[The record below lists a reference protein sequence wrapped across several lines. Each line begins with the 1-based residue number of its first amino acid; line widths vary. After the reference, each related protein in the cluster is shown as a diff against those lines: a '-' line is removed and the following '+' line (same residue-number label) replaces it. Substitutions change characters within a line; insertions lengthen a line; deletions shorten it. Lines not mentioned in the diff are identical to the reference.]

1 MESVKEKRKLKIPK
15 KPMKQSVPNAFS
27 AKQMAMLQ
35 RKRRIRMAPVLS
47 TLEGVVIKGNQL
59 GRTIGFPTA
68 NLSLTSPTPRL
79 KHGVYGVSVTLS
91 AKQFYGIMNIGIRPT
106 IHDHSQISY
115 EVHLFDFNQN
125 IYHERL
131 TVDLLFF
138 VRKEISF
145 PDKDE
150 LVQQI
155 CRDVE
160 LVRNRFAL
168 LGTKKFPQPILYWE
182 RRGIPNQD
190 EIPHLPDLSFVQ
202 FCEEEF
208 GVNRGVYNVIDSWFF
223 HKGSVDILERR
234 NKIIHFLLYMH
245 HSKEIKPNGRM
256 KIGKNG
262 LSAMF
267 DEFLNSI
274 SI

>member
-1 MESVKEKRKLKIPK
+1 
-15 KPMKQSVPNAFS
+15 
-27 AKQMAMLQ
+27 MAS
-35 RKRRIRMAPVLS
+35 VLS
-47 TLEGVVIKGNQL
+47 TVEGVVIKGKQL

-68 NLSLTSPTPRL
+68 NLSLASPTPRL

-91 AKQFYGIMNIGIRPT
+91 AKQYYGIMNIGIRPT
-106 IHDHSQISY
+106 FHDHGQISY
-115 EVHLFDFNQN
+115 EVHLFDFNQD
-125 IYHERL
+125 IYHELL
-131 TVDLLFF
+131 TVDLHFF

-155 CRDVE
+155 YRDVE

-168 LGTKKFPQPILYWE
+168 PGTKKSQPILYWE

-190 EIPHLPDLSFVQ
+190 EIPHLPDFSFVQ
-202 FCEEEF
+202 FCKEEF
-208 GVNRGVYNVIDSWFF
+208 GVNRGVYNVIDSWFY
-223 HKGSVDILERR
+223 HNGSVDILKRR
-234 NKIIHFLLYMH
+234 NKIIHFLNYMY
-245 HSKEIKPNGRM
+245 HSKEIKSNGRM

-267 DEFLNSI
+267 DEYLNYVRI
-274 SI
+274 